1 MKKQITENL
10 YALVANEEDA
20 RICKDISE
28 DACREVPGNF
38 FTIATASVLTKLGD
52 NLASPKTVLTWLMGY
67 VGAPLYLVAML
78 VPLRESGSMLP
89 QLFIGGVIR
98 QRPRRKPVWILGS
111 LLQFL
116 AVTLI
121 GLSAFTLSGVAAG
134 WAIIFCL
141 TLFSLAR
148 GLCSVSAKD
157 LVGKTIPKTRRGRL
171 GGLSASLS
179 GLLAAAIGIWM
190 LTRGDQDAS
199 PGFYGG
205 LLASA
210 GGLWLLA
217 ALIFTHLKEE
227 PGETAGGGNAFREAL
242 LRLDL
247 LRSDTV
253 FRRFLLTRAL
263 LLCTAL
269 SAPYYVL
276 LARSYSDA
284 DLSLLG
290 TFILANGL
298 AATLSAPIWGLLA
311 DTSSRRVLITAAAI
325 ASLLGVALFGL
336 VTWLPALASRSWLY
350 PPAFFVLAVSHSGVR
365 AGRKTYLVDMAGGVK
380 RLDYVAVSNS
390 LIGLILLLVGA
401 FSGVMSFLAPEGM
414 ILMLSGFGL
423 AGAVLGRSLPEVQ

>member
-1 MKKQITENL
+1 MPS
-10 YALVANEEDA
+10 A
-20 RICKDISE
+20 
-28 DACREVPGNF
+28 
-38 FTIATASVLTKLGD
+38 
-52 NLASPKTVLTWLMGY
+52 
-67 VGAPLYLVAML
+67 GAP
-78 VPLRESGSMLP
+78 G
-89 QLFIGGVIR
+89 
-98 QRPRRKPVWILGS
+98 RKPVWILGS

-121 GLSAFTLSGVAAG
+121 GLSAITLTGVAAG
-134 WAIIFCL
+134 WAIIIFL

-179 GLLAAAIGIWM
+179 GLLAAALGIWM
-190 LTRGDQDAS
+190 LMRGDQDAS
-199 PGFYGG
+199 PRFYAG
-205 LLASA
+205 LLAAA
-210 GGLWLLA
+210 GCLWLLA
-217 ALIFTHLKEE
+217 ALIFTRLREE

-242 LRLDL
+242 SRLDL
-247 LRSDTV
+247 LRSDAV

-276 LARSYSDA
+276 LARSHTDA
-284 DLSLLG
+284 DLGLLG
-290 TFILANGL
+290 TFIIAGGL

-311 DTSSRRVLITAAAI
+311 DTSSRRVLITGATI

-336 VTWLPALASRSWLY
+336 VNWLPTLASQPWRY

-390 LIGLILLLVGA
+390 LIGLILLLVGL
-401 FSGVMSFLAPEGM
+401 FSGAVSFLPPEGM

-423 AGAVLGRSLPEVQ
+423 AGAFLGRSLPEVQ